1 MKGAE
6 NMVADSKLAE
16 PAPDLSGLTG
26 GDIIAF
32 GGTGFVSDA
41 IEWLTRSRLSHVAM
55 VVDPRLLVDGRPQTE
70 LQIVESTILNGQNG
84 VQINPLRARLATCD
98 AGERVWVLRLS
109 DAIRGFLNWDR
120 LWAFAMVRVNRDRY
134 NVLELGAYIARMIP
148 VVQDL
153 PVWYK
158 PNSRE
163 EVCSELVAE
172 LLAAGGLPALRPY
185 ETSPQGIA
193 ELKIYADCRQ
203 LIGKPAAIRKFN
215 SQ

>member
-1 MKGAE
+1 M
-6 NMVADSKLAE
+6 LASSN
-16 PAPDLSGLTG
+16 AVNATTDLSALRG

-41 IEWLTRSRLSHVAM
+41 IEWLTRSKLSHVAM
-55 VVDPRLLVDGRPQTE
+55 VVDPRLNVDGRPQTQ
-70 LQIVESTILNGQNG
+70 LQIVESTILNGRNG
-84 VQINPLRARLATCD
+84 AQINPLEARLAMCGP
-98 AGERVWVLRLS
+98 GERVWALCLS

-148 VVQDL
+148 AVQDL
-153 PVWYK
+153 PVWYQ

-172 LLAAGGLPALRPY
+172 LLAAGGLPGLRPY
-185 ETSPQGIA
+185 QTPPQGIA
-193 ELKIYADCRQ
+193 ELKLYGDCRQ
-203 LIGKPAAIRKFN
+203 LMGKPAAIRKFN

>member
-1 MKGAE
+1 MNGIASLDT
-6 NMVADSKLAE
+6 V
-16 PAPDLSGLTG
+16 PASACDTSGIKG

-32 GGTGFVSDA
+32 GGTGSVSDA
-41 IEWLTRSRLSHVAM
+41 IEWLTRSKLSHVAM
-55 VVDPRLLVDGRPQTE
+55 VIDQRLAVDGWPQTE
-70 LQIVESTILNGQNG
+70 LQIVESTILNGRNG
-84 VQINPLRARLATCD
+84 VQINPLKARLAGCD
-98 AGERVWVLRLS
+98 PGERVWVLSLS
-109 DAIRGFLNWDR
+109 DAIRGFLDWDR

-148 VVQDL
+148 LVQDL
-153 PVWYK
+153 PVWYR
-158 PNSRE
+158 PNSHE

-185 ETSPQGIA
+185 ETPPQGIA

-203 LIGKPAAIRKFN
+203 LMGKPAAIRKFN